1 MKKKKQTTP
10 IIDDS
15 QIILMTHGEIK
26 EMQDKIIYYTIPL
39 LILDKMGQPINFTDI
54 LESHYNI
61 SPTKNLSWE
70 QIIALIKQ
78 RGTPEKAN
86 KEQ

>member
-54 LESHYNI
+54 LESHFNI